1 MPQTTK
7 ITASDLLIYPSERL
21 TDTPDGGGLMV
32 GTALTGA
39 KNELFS
45 PVSTIDR
52 VNGAFN
58 MRKIFPAVLRPDDEP
73 IYGANFIVAM
83 PPITPNWSFLAF
95 KAISEAEE
103 RASAASRVAEYNI
116 KTIESRMVLM
126 STQTVGSRIIQA
138 YQRVEAPLPKVG
150 EVYCLD
156 QNKTGYPEEEQYI
169 RVRSVSD
176 EVRTFT
182 DANNKEFD
190 RRVVT
195 IETDARLDF
204 GFIGVDYPVRGR
216 ADPPCEIKETHVADS
231 ASYYGVKKAKENAV
245 AGDLSIKAE
254 SLFEKIIPTNEIET
268 PLVNQSLGGE
278 TTGYMDAAKPGADGI
293 VSYTVNN
300 SFAGGDTMY
309 TGNAITPGSLDVTAG
324 SVAFTDSGG
333 ILLANGEAV
342 GTVNYSGSFTLNDDA
357 PSYNGAKTIRFRP
370 AGAAQTIADT
380 AAIPI
385 DVTNRRRNYVL
396 TLDPPPAPG
405 SLALSYRAQGNW
417 YDLHDNGSGT
427 LTGVS
432 AEYGTGGIDYA
443 TNTMTLTLDTM
454 PDVDTA
460 LLLSWSTQ
468 ANYFN
473 RADVVVAAPLGRLD
487 LTPEAIG
494 NGVVS
499 LTFDD
504 GGGSQTLT
512 DSGTGTITAPTF
524 TATVNHPNGIIDLDF
539 TQLPAQ
545 GYSVD
550 VELDSDGYGDYQN
563 YNAFPPAQ
571 SPDGRYYF
579 NLGATNIKPKSL
591 TFSAPV
597 VTSDNQTNNLVL
609 TDDGSGNLYDL
620 HRTNPNILGNIN
632 YTTGDVWVIVNDV
645 MLNDGAIKV
654 QVTKATDGTFISTTS
669 RDYSAPVAW
678 SYDGVGN
685 FSAGFIAGGSATWSD
700 TLTIDALTIDLT
712 PRYGELVVSGS
723 VCFELGGKIYYEK
736 GGQLYYDLNPD
747 TGQGIAAGNYNY
759 QTGIATVTAWTAGA
773 PANCNL
779 LSLLTIANK
788 HPVAEMAFR
797 LPVAP
802 IAPQSMQLLG
812 SDTAGNAFD
821 IIADAGGLLIDT
833 YAEGSIDVEVGITQV
848 RFGELVTAAGNESE
862 PWYHPDAVDVN
873 GMIWHPATVFADTLR
888 YNAVG
893 YTYMPVDTERL
904 GVDSARLPSDGRV
917 PIFRPGDT
925 IVIAARWK
933 QDLGSAFAAGDVV
946 QLNQTEITV
955 LCLVD
960 SDNKHV
966 LADLYEY
973 DLTAGTITFADA
985 IDPGVYTLPLIARYA
1000 KEEENKV
1007 TAVDIDGTLTLQFA
1021 LSRAYDKANTVI
1033 SSALIGGDL
1042 QVRATKPF
1050 SQQTWNNVWS
1060 DERQTGEIL
1069 AQLDTRNYPMVLTDD
1084 GTMTERWL
1092 IKFTSSNQFDLFGE
1106 TIGLVTRSD
1115 MLQDL
1120 APINP
1125 ATNKPYFVL
1134 PKEAFGDS
1142 SNSAWVNGNCARF
1155 NTFGTAMPLWLI
1167 RAVQP
1172 SADPQIDD
1180 DGYVVM
1186 LRADTVAL

>member
-1 MPQTTK
+1 MPTV
-7 ITASDLLIYPSERL
+7 INASDLLIYPSERL

-156 QNKTGYPEEEQYI
+156 QNKTGYPVEEQYI

-182 DANNKEFD
+182 DANDKEFD

-231 ASYYGVKKAKENAV
+231 ASYYGVKKAKANAA
-245 AGDLSIKAE
+245 AGDLKIQAE

-268 PLVNQSLGGE
+268 PLVNQSIGGE
-278 TTGYMDAAKPGADGI
+278 TTGYMDAAKTGVDGI

-300 SFAGGDTMY
+300 AFNGGDTMY
-309 TGNAITPGSLDVTAG
+309 TGNAITPGSLDMETG
-324 SVAFTDSGG
+324 GVAFTDSGG
-333 ILLANGEAV
+333 ILFANGEPV
-342 GTVNYSGSFTLNDDA
+342 GKVDYSGSFRLNDDSA
-357 PSYNGAKTIRFRP
+357 SYPGTKTIKFRP

-385 DVTNRRRNYVL
+385 NVTNRRRNYVL

-405 SLALSYRAQGNW
+405 SLSLSYRAQGNW

-432 AEYGTGGIDYA
+432 AEYGTGGINYA
-443 TNTMTLTLDTM
+443 TSTMTLTLDTM

-460 LLLSWSTQ
+460 LLLSWSTA

-473 RADVVVAAPLGRLD
+473 RADAVIAVPQLKATLSGETVAPGTVSITHTLGTTTDDGQGVLSGGG
-487 LTPEAIG
+487 LTGSVNYSSGEL
-494 NGVVS
+494 V
-499 LTFDD
+499 LTFD
-504 GGGSQTLT
+504 TLPAVA
-512 DSGTGTITAPTF
+512 S
-524 TATVNHPNGIIDLDF
+524 DF
-539 TQLPAQ
+539 TVD
-545 GYSVD
+545 YSAGTKQT
-550 VELDSDGYGDYQN
+550 ETISPSGRDGN
-563 YNAFPPAQ
+563 N
-571 SPDGRYYF
+571 RIVF
-579 NLGATNIKPKSL
+579 NLAQTNIAPRSL
-591 TFSAPV
+591 RFDTELES
-597 VTSDNQTNNLVL
+597 TEGQTRAITL
-609 TDDGSGNLYDL
+609 TDDGQ
-620 HRTNPNILGNIN
+620 GNIIGTDGNSKGEIN
-632 YTTGDVWVIVNDV
+632 YATGAVSVNPDTGLDVWVEQTHYNRPLPGTDNYCVTWQIMNFFFAHTSSDFTVSYYS
-645 MLNDGAIKV
+645 GAV
-654 QVTKATDGTFISTTS
+654 ATQQDIINLDNIT
-669 RDYSAPVAW
+669 V
-678 SYDGVGN
+678 
-685 FSAGFIAGGSATWSD
+685 
-700 TLTIDALTIDLT
+700 DLT
-712 PRYGELVVSGS
+712 PRYGEHVIEGS
-723 VCFELGGKIYYEK
+723 VCFKLGDEIYFARA
-736 GGQLYYDLNPD
+736 GQLYYDLNAE
-747 TGQGIAAGNYNY
+747 TGQGIPAGNFNY
-759 QTGIATVTAWTAGA
+759 QTGVATVTAWQ
-773 PANCNL
+773 ANVASNCTL
-779 LSLLTIANK
+779 LSLLTSPDIK
-788 HPVAEMAFR
+788 PVAEVAFR

-812 SDTAGNAFD
+812 SDTAGNSFD
-821 IIADAGGLLIDT
+821 IIADAGGSLT
-833 YAEGSIDVEVGITQV
+833 AANAEGSIDVETGITRV
-848 RFGELVTAAGNESE
+848 KFGELVTAAGNESE

-873 GMIWHPATVFADTLR
+873 GMIWRPATVFADTLR

-925 IVIAARWK
+925 IVIAARWQ

-985 IDPGVYTLPLIARYA
+985 IDPGEYTLPLIARYA

-1007 TAVDIDGTLTLQFA
+1007 TAVDIDGTLTLQFE

-1069 AQLDTRNYPMVLTDD
+1069 AQLDTRNYPIVMTDD

-1092 IKFTSSNQFDLFGE
+1092 IKFTNGTQFDLYGE
-1106 TIGLVTRSD
+1106 TVGLAARTD
-1115 MLQDL
+1115 ILQDL
-1120 APINP
+1120 APLNP
-1125 ATNKPYFVL
+1125 ATGKPYFII

-1142 SNSAWVNGNCARF
+1142 SNSAWVNGNCVRF
-1155 NTFGTAMPLWLI
+1155 NTYGTSMPLWLI

-1172 SADPQIDD
+1172 SSDPQIDD
-1180 DGYVVM
+1180 DGYAVI
-1186 LRADTVAL
+1186 LRADTVEV